1 MIPVSGGMTARQ
13 VQLITDF
20 RPEIIMVTPSSMLT
34 ILSALRPGTARPAFR
49 RMDKVTGRS
58 DDMIIMR
65 GVNVFPTQIEEVVLV
80 TDGLA
85 PHFQLK
91 LTKSDRMDQMT
102 VLVEARL
109 DTPADRR
116 ESAAVEIAARVKDG
130 VGISVAVEVC
140 DPGTLERSVGKMR
153 RVIDQRHP

>member
-1 MIPVSGGMTARQ
+1 MFTSLTKEAMPVIRYRTR
-13 VQLITDF
+13 D
-20 RPEIIMVTPSSMLT
+20 LT
-34 ILSALRPGTARPAFR
+34 ALRPGTARPAFR

-80 TDGLA
+80 TEGVA
-85 PHFQLK
+85 PHFQLR
-91 LTKSDRMDQMT
+91 LTKSDRMDHMT

-109 DTPADRR
+109 DTPAGRR
-116 ESAAVEIAARVKDG
+116 ESAAIEIAARVKDG
-130 VGISVAVEVC
+130 VGVSVAVEVF

-153 RVIDQRHP
+153 RVIDQRHPC